1 MTLLMD
7 KVVDDMI
14 DHLKSHEDNA
24 IIDLQEVFRALSLDT
39 IAYCAFGIEINSFKD
54 PNNVLTKRCIQ
65 AFTDL
70 NFKNIMESLIV
81 HLLQYFPFLFNYM
94 DIYGKENYA
103 YLRDLT
109 KNILDKRTTKRGDF
123 IDRLKELKDEKSRN
137 GLSEDMIMAQG
148 IGFFLAGF
156 ETR

>member
-14 DHLKSHEDNA
+14 DHLKSHGTNE

-70 NFKNIMESLIV
+70 NFKNMIESLIV
-81 HLLQYFPFLFNYM
+81 HTL
-94 DIYGKENYA
+94 G
-103 YLRDLT
+103 T
-109 KNILDKRTTKRGDF
+109 V
-123 IDRLKELKDEKSRN
+123 
-137 GLSEDMIMAQG
+137 
-148 IGFFLAGF
+148 
-156 ETR
+156 

>member
-14 DHLKSHEDNA
+14 DHLKSHDNE

-54 PNNVLTKRCIQ
+54 PNNALTKRCLQ

-70 NFKNIMESLIV
+70 NFKNMIESLIV
-81 HLLQYFPFLFNYM
+81 HTIFYFPFLFNYM

-103 YLRDLT
+103 YLRNLT
-109 KNILDKRTTKRGDF
+109 KNILDKRVTKRGDF
-123 IDRLKELKDEKSRN
+123 IDRYEYLDEKNFVKLNFTRF
-137 GLSEDMIMAQG
+137 LSP
-148 IGFFLAGF
+148 L
-156 ETR
+156 

>member
-1 MTLLMD
+1 MD

-81 HLLQYFPFLFNYM
+81 HLLQYFPFLFKRMSSVLTLMNLFNPF
-94 DIYGKENYA
+94 GQC
-103 YLRDLT
+103 LR
-109 KNILDKRTTKRGDF
+109 
-123 IDRLKELKDEKSRN
+123 S
-137 GLSEDMIMAQG
+137 SCG
-148 IGFFLAGF
+148 IK
-156 ETR
+156 

>member
-1 MTLLMD
+1 MQKNAVPVLYSYMGRKSHASPLQLNGQKTPRRTTLNSLCRWPRPAC

-14 DHLKSHEDNA
+14 DHLKSHGTNE

-70 NFKNIMESLIV
+70 NFKNMIESLIV
-81 HLLQYFPFLFNYM
+81 HTL
-94 DIYGKENYA
+94 G
-103 YLRDLT
+103 T
-109 KNILDKRTTKRGDF
+109 V
-123 IDRLKELKDEKSRN
+123 
-137 GLSEDMIMAQG
+137 
-148 IGFFLAGF
+148 
-156 ETR
+156 